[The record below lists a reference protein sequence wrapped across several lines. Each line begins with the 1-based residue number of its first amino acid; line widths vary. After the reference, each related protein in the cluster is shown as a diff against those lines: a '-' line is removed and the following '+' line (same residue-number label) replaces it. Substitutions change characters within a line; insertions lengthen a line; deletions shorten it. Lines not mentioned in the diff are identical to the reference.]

1 MIFVLMALATA
12 RVTRLITSDV
22 LFESVRMW
30 AINTVLGGA
39 HAPGENRVRANLQ
52 YLITCD
58 WCASVY
64 VGAGMAGAWYAWG
77 ETMAFTAVCAAL
89 AASYATGYLNTR
101 AGD

>member
-22 LFESVRMW
+22 LFESVRKW
-30 AINTVLGGA
+30 LITRLVADRIVSRRDKIRYELA
-39 HAPGENRVRANLQ
+39 

-101 AGD
+101 VGD